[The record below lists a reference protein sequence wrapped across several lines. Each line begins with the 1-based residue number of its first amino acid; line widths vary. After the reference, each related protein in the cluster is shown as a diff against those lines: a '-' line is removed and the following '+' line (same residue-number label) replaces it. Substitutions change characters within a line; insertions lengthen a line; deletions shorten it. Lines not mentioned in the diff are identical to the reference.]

1 MEQKYSNL
9 KLGERGA
16 IISIIAYIFLSA
28 LKLFIGYTTN
38 SEAMKADGL
47 NNTTDI
53 IASIAV
59 LIGLRISQKPADQEH
74 RYGHWKAETVASMVA
89 SLIMIGVGLQV
100 LYEAITS
107 VFNFE
112 RQSPDLIA
120 AWTGLFCAA
129 VMYGVYRY
137 NKKLADKI
145 DSQSVMAAA
154 KDNLS
159 DAWVSIGTA
168 IGIIGSQFHLA
179 WLDPVTAVIVGAL
192 ICKTGWDI
200 FRETFLSLT
209 DAYDEKKIESYRKTI
224 VKMDSVKGVKNIKG
238 RKYGNNSIVDVVI
251 LVKSNLDI
259 KDAHE
264 IATKVENML
273 KKEHQIYDVHVHVEP
288 NTYSSDKEPSN
299 A

>member
-1 MEQKYSNL
+1 MEQQYSNL

-16 IISIIAYIFLSA
+16 IASIFAYILLSA
-28 LKLFIGYTTN
+28 LKLFIGYAAN
-38 SEAMKADGL
+38 SEALKADGL

-59 LIGLRISQKPADQEH
+59 LIGLKISRKPADQDH
-74 RYGHWKAETVASMVA
+74 RYGHWKAETVASMIA

-107 VFNFE
+107 VFNGE

-120 AWTGLFCAA
+120 AWTGFFSAA
-129 VMYGVYRY
+129 IMYGVYRY

-145 DSQSVMAAA
+145 NSQSVMAAA

-168 IGIIGSQFHLA
+168 VGIIGSQFHLP
-179 WLDPVTAVIVGAL
+179 WLDPLTAVIVGAL

-209 DAYDEKKIESYRKTI
+209 DAYDEKKIENYRHTI
-224 VKMDSVKGVKNIKG
+224 NKMETVKDVKSIKG
-238 RKYGNNSIVDVVI
+238 RKYGNNSIVDVII
-251 LVKSNLDI
+251 LVQENLDI
-259 KDAHE
+259 KEAHE
-264 IATKVENML
+264 IATKVEESL

-288 NTYSSDKEPSN
+288 VTYSSDKEPSN